1 MIGTI
6 EAEALFASDLQPSE
20 FPTVE
25 QVACAIDV
33 SLRTRGGAE
42 GCAAVVAAEYGDH
55 PETAALRMRWAL
67 SLATS
72 CLATSCVA
80 LGAA

>member
-1 MIGTI
+1 MTGTI
-6 EAEALFASDLQPSE
+6 QAEALFASDLQPSE
-20 FPTVE
+20 LPTAV

-33 SLRTRGGAE
+33 SLRTWGGPE

-67 SLATS
+67 SLATT
-72 CLATSCVA
+72 CRATVGCRA
-80 LGAA
+80 G